1 MPENH
6 KVQFKKTVPSLFIYF
21 VLRIGSAIS
30 YKIIAKTTEK
40 NLVSLTTSINLLG
53 EVHLSW
59 APRAQ
64 F

>member
-30 YKIIAKTTEK
+30 YKNIAKTTEK
-40 NLVSLTTSINLLG
+40 KSIIIDYIYQPIG
-53 EVHLSW
+53 
-59 APRAQ
+59 
-64 F
+64 